1 MDLTIRKEVML
12 RLLLKEKAADKLTI
26 IKIKAICFQLLSTT
40 SVSSFAEALGT
51 DREYIW
57 NEMEGG

>member
-1 MDLTIRKEVML
+1 ML

-51 DREYIW
+51 DSEYIW

>member
-1 MDLTIRKEVML
+1 ML

-26 IKIKAICFQLLSTT
+26 IKIKAICFQLLST
-40 SVSSFAEALGT
+40 SVSSFSEALGT
-51 DREYIW
+51 DSEYIW